1 MVAQC
6 TLAKHETAEMRRTWV
21 DAWQPTERRQLG
33 LGDAAAMW
41 WWRCVWQRRLVVAT
55 EEIGVVSLVLSSM
68 VGGGTEMSRVGFG
81 GADRG
86 CGDTVLK
93 AEIGG
98 CTETVDEPEIGG
110 GTKETGE
117 AELLVKIGGGAEETG
132 EKGDEWRS
140 GEWRRQLAGWEGGC
154 GVRRATAEWA
164 MRSGRRV
171 GARAPGDD
179 GGSDVHRRD
188 GRENWRRRWISRS
201 EGKCDY
207 FRGAGVREGGC
218 YSRRQIS

>member
-1 MVAQC
+1 MGRCMA
-6 TLAKHETAEMRRTWV
+6 TY
-21 DAWQPTERRQLG
+21 G
-33 LGDAAAMW
+33 AAAVRVG
-41 WWRCVWQRRLVVAT
+41 RCRHDVVVAVCVAAPVGSGHGGDRRGVT
-55 EEIGVVSLVLSSM
+55 GVVLDGRWRHGDV
-68 VGGGTEMSRVGFG
+68 E
-81 GADRG
+81 DRG

-110 GTKETGE
+110 GTEETGE
-117 AELLVKIGGGAEETG
+117 AEFLVEIGGGAEETG

-154 GVRRATAEWA
+154 GVRRATTEWT
-164 MRSGRRV
+164 MRSRRRV

-179 GGSDVHRRD
+179 RSGDMHKRD

>member
-1 MVAQC
+1 
-6 TLAKHETAEMRRTWV
+6 MRRTWV
-21 DAWQPTERRQLG
+21 DAWQPTEWRQLG
-33 LGDAAAMW
+33 LGDAAVMW

-68 VGGGTEMSRVGFG
+68 VGGGTEMSRVGFS

-110 GTKETGE
+110 GTEETGE
-117 AELLVKIGGGAEETG
+117 AEFLVEIGGGAEETG

-140 GEWRRQLAGWEGGC
+140 GEWRRQLAGWEGGY

-179 GGSDVHRRD
+179 GGGDVHRRD

-207 FRGAGVREGGC
+207 FRGAGVWEGGC